1 MTWQLENEQKL
12 IAAAQQGEQAAFG
25 QIYDYYFPKVFGRVC
40 SLVPRDA
47 ADDVTQ
53 EIFISIARSLDS
65 FSGRS
70 SFSTW
75 LYRIVKRRVADF
87 YRKRSRRVE
96 KIPLEDVPE
105 PAAEN
110 PFDSVKD
117 QIFLREAL
125 RLLPESH
132 REVILLRI
140 ADGLPFKEI
149 AEHLDISLAAAK
161 MRFYRAIESCQEKVE
176 NLQDDVTFH

>member
-1 MTWQLENEQKL
+1 MTWQLENEQTL

-25 QIYDYYFPKVFGRVC
+25 HLYDYYFPKVFGRVC
-40 SLVPRDA
+40 SLVPREA

-65 FSGRS
+65 FGGRS

-75 LYRIVKRRVADF
+75 VYRIVKRRVADF
-87 YRKRSRRVE
+87 YRARSRKVE

-110 PFDSVKD
+110 PFNAVAD
-117 QIFLREAL
+117 QMLLQKAL
-125 RLLPESH
+125 RSLPESH
-132 REVILLRI
+132 REIILLRL
-140 ADGLPFKEI
+140 ADGLPFQAI
-149 AEHLDISLAAAK
+149 ADHLKISLAAAK
-161 MRFYRAIESCQEKVE
+161 MRFYRAIEGCQETIQS
-176 NLQDDVTFH
+176 LQDDVTFA